1 MVCRLEQANTG
12 CTITD
17 CGFLKGLLVMLA
29 RIPPFEN
36 IPLVRNLCSHE
47 KFWHFHEN
55 FSFSHYSHENM
66 RSAGD
71 QSKRNWSLLI

>member
-29 RIPPFEN
+29 RIPLF
-36 IPLVRNLCSHE
+36 
-47 KFWHFHEN
+47 KTFY
-55 FSFSHYSHENM
+55 YS
-66 RSAGD
+66 
-71 QSKRNWSLLI
+71 